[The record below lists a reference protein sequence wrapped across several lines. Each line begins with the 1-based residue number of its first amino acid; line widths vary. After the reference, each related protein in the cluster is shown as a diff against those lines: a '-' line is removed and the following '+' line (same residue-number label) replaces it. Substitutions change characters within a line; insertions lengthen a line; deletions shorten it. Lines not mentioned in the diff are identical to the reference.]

1 MILFKIL
8 HIRQNT
14 SEVEIVYV
22 TDLDL
27 IEVI

>member
-14 SEVEIVYV
+14 SEVEIIYV

>member
-1 MILFKIL
+1 MILFKII
-8 HIRQNT
+8 HIRQST

>member
-14 SEVEIVYV
+14 SEVEIIHV